1 MKKFICATLI
11 LGSILDLQALQ
22 LSQYHKYQGKNNGSF
37 SKSFDKSTDLIRG
50 IISLR
55 EGIFEQQRL
64 YGNID
69 FVRMKSDT
77 IGTCS
82 YTDKGQDAMMQLLV
96 LTHPSSGGSGF
107 NADGSGSIGQLFA
120 KREGE
125 AYSSDVIKII
135 ATMFKFANEVRRQTT
150 EILKGDTSLPSDEI
164 KNRIR
169 NVEGNVFQKVEAVN
183 NIAYVFNEATDQAL
197 NSVANALKA
206 DKNKKEEEKAKI
218 ISDAKKILSKIS
230 GKTYAQLAD
239 DIRNLEKDID
249 DQRNEIKRLEKKE
262 IKAYRKRIMEEEASK
277 GQLEHLHNYENSI
290 KEAVKRNLEALDT
303 LIKSQKISDSEEVKK
318 AREDLEKLKNDI
330 TDTWKDDFDVPN
342 IKSIISSRKEE
353 IKKIL
358 NTVKPVNAKVMEV
371 EKKNWMSKSFFGEYT
386 NQLDKISK
394 NINVDKLTDTSLL
407 DRIRQQKKVL
417 ELAFNSLIKEN
428 FETIKRVTDS
438 YGIVL
443 NVENENDLSK
453 VKKLIE
459 LTEAVSGA
467 VLLERY
473 NTPENQNNN
482 HSSGATKS
490 GSEDDALLA
499 RHDTP
504 ANQHE
509 LTETEDT
516 DYEYDYDDSPEK
528 QDNNHPYWL
537 GYANNIICA
546 YACAVIS
553 GESADAQLE
562 ELATLLKE
570 NRKENQDY
578 RSDLTTRLFQ
588 ERRDSRSVIPFD
600 VGVTPIT
607 NGTTVFKGDSY
618 ADCVE
623 TTMRQFCSF
632 LFSEKITDNDGLTGD
647 VKTDLSRIPNG
658 ALKDF
663 FAPEGKVLDIQS
675 LANDGGVDVREKWSN
690 ICGGHSDR
698 GIWYSSKGTNGGYE
712 LQPDWNSMIRLFCLL
727 MEKYPE
733 IPGANEAA
741 AKLIKTINEN
751 PNYQLDAEGEHSV
764 KNAINTLLG
773 IRNDVK
779 FTVKNDSITKV
790 KVSKGGRS
798 KDALIGFIAIGLD
811 SEKEEE
817 NGPSI
822 ENNNLIFEVEEKH
835 AFLHRIDGKV
845 ADRKKNST
853 AKDNDKMK
861 SVDKTDESGYF
872 HIKDLYENGSKAFLS
887 GKNRH
892 IHTLNNMPY
901 PVLGYFAKIKSA
913 EIEGF
918 HSNFRDMLMSDF
930 GSDYLNGIAK
940 IMFGEGINYTSLA
953 LRQGTSGNTNFQKNI
968 RQLLEILKKN
978 AIRVGELSGPM
989 SMMLEINGKFSSA
1002 EERALARDIA
1012 YDLFDFAPKK
1022 IRDYLLRIDGK
1033 GEKPLDMSVYEML
1046 PKYGK
1051 YIKGDGKQDPHPL
1064 DVSKI
1069 TKLIK
1074 RKSALR
1080 GDVCAKLAKEY
1091 HDVLI
1096 DYVNTEELE
1105 DTTCLLGILG
1115 DFIRSEKEE
1124 CVRLSEEIKGIEDE
1138 ISKLLT
1144 EKEKEKE
1151 KIKKAS
1157 DEIAALREDSVL
1169 KELTENIASLDK
1181 NLSRDGI
1188 TNEEKSQLEAEKEKQ
1203 SNKKQQLEKNIEEK
1217 EEHKKKLEKNS
1228 ESLQEN
1234 IRLLRTTSD
1243 KKIYNKREHILS
1255 FNRALGKILSLADLS
1270 KMKARD
1276 VVEKYV
1282 SSNPEPSFVW
1292 DISKYVDEEKIRLIL
1307 PITKSFSRNAPGK
1320 EILDYILSHKSEEYN
1335 RIFAI
1340 AIKWA
1345 DNKSNVL
1352 ETWWNG
1358 VPQTEKSICD
1368 FLENNRGNN
1377 EIASSIVDYYKRNK
1391 EIDIPASV
1399 IYKIWTDFSVK
1410 VVAAL
1415 MEEVKVESLLDLVFL
1430 KKLVSSK
1437 VWGDKLMEACRGKV
1451 VKEVAEKISIAD
1463 SLRRELFY
1471 LIRYP
1476 LPKDAL
1482 CAIADNIC
1490 TKGDIRKVQSEL
1502 SSKSEN
1508 GKFILEKIGEVLN
1521 KRFKDGRIPLD
1532 YARCIVETTKPEEL
1546 EKTLKRI
1553 ELNLPD
1559 CSDDARRELETIVSS
1574 ISTMEGINEAI
1585 ENWGISLCENGQKL
1599 PIWFAEIIRNYL
1611 SEKLVDLIDLDNRD
1625 ASSNRSICR
1634 ILLKDSAS
1642 SILMKKL
1649 LTRDSNIPFDLAVDI
1664 TSYVSTSDFTEFLNK
1679 VEFNCEDKLSFG
1691 RKMRKI
1697 LSKVES
1703 SEKKLHQVA
1712 LYAQKH
1718 GKSENGKLPLFLAKS
1733 ILLHDADIAPF
1744 IDDFPSECSVLDN
1757 FFKGIYYFTGEK
1769 NFAKTNLVVDKFL
1782 TVDQIDNYIPQLIK
1796 VVSSNVD
1803 SRIKNLLVKKISEKH
1818 EDPVA
1823 FLMQH
1828 ASKEEDR
1835 EFIANLFARTTDL
1848 DAGAFT
1854 WGRFMC
1860 TVDYISDSNISNFV
1874 GKIGN
1879 ELRNMPVN
1887 LIMFVGNDENRRK
1900 LADEICRICQEK
1912 GMAMPYSLSTLYFMS
1927 DECFQQYF
1935 DKLDKTTFNKN
1946 DIVQLLS
1953 AGVDRELSEDVRFA
1967 MQDSSWTIDSNKK
1980 EMSRVS
1986 EAAQYVLQNTADDC
2000 NFDKQTVMEIV
2011 KAVRKADMESLKIH
2025 IK

>member
-1 MKKFICATLI
+1 MKKFICVALI
-11 LGSILDLQALQ
+11 LGSMLDLQALQ

-37 SKSFDKSTDLIRG
+37 PKSFDRSTDLIRG

-82 YTDKGQDAMMQLLV
+82 YTDKGLDAMMRLLI

-135 ATMFKFANEVRRQTT
+135 ATMFKFANEVRRQTA

-169 NVEGNVFQKVEAVN
+169 NVEGNVFQKVDAVN
-183 NIAYVFNEATDQAL
+183 NIVYVFNEATDEAL
-197 NSVANALKA
+197 NGVSNALKA

-218 ISDAKKILSKIS
+218 ISDAKKTLSKIS

-277 GQLEHLHNYENSI
+277 GQLEHLRNYENSI
-290 KEAVKRNLEALDT
+290 KEAVEKSLGALDT
-303 LIKSQKISDSEEVKK
+303 LISNHKISDSEDVKK
-318 AREDLEKLKNDI
+318 AREGLEKLKNDI
-330 TDTWKDDFDVPN
+330 TDTWKNDFDVPS
-342 IKSIISSRKEE
+342 IKSIISIRKEE

-358 NTVKPVNAKVMEV
+358 NAVKPVNAEIMKV
-371 EKKNWMSKSFFGEYT
+371 EKTNWMSKSFFGEYT

-394 NINVDKLTDTSLL
+394 NIKVDKLTDTSLL

-417 ELAFNSLIKEN
+417 ESVLNNLIKEN
-428 FETIKRVTDS
+428 FGTIKRVTDS
-438 YGIVL
+438 YDIAL
-443 NVENENDLSK
+443 NAEDENDLPK
-453 VKKLIE
+453 IKKLIE

-473 NTPENQNNN
+473 NALEKQSNS
-482 HSSGATKS
+482 HSSGLE
-490 GSEDDALLA
+490 EDVLPE
-499 RHDTP
+499 RHDRP
-504 ANQHE
+504 ANRHE
-509 LTETEDT
+509 VTETEEKDV
-516 DYEYDYDDSPEK
+516 DYERDYDDTPEK

-562 ELATLLKE
+562 ELATRLKV
-570 NRKENQDY
+570 NRKEDLDY
-578 RSDLTTRLFQ
+578 TSDLTIRLFQ

-647 VKTDLSRIPNG
+647 VKTDLGRIPDG

-690 ICGGHSDR
+690 ICGGHSDM
-698 GIWYSSKGTNGGYE
+698 GIWYSSKGANGGYE
-712 LQPDWNSMIRLFCLL
+712 LQPDWNSMIKLFCLL
-727 MEKYPE
+727 MKNYPE
-733 IPGANEAA
+733 MPGANKAA
-741 AKLIKTINEN
+741 AELIRTINKN
-751 PNYQLDAEGEHSV
+751 PNYQLEADGEHSV

-790 KVSKGGRS
+790 KVSKDGRS
-798 KDALIGFIAIGLD
+798 KDALIGFVAIGLD
-811 SEKEEE
+811 TEKEEE

-853 AKDNDKMK
+853 ANGNGKMK
-861 SVDKTDESGYF
+861 SADKTDESGYF

-887 GKNRH
+887 GKNGD
-892 IHTLNNMPY
+892 IYTLNNMPY

-953 LRQGTSGNTNFQKNI
+953 LRQGASGNINFQKNI

-1002 EERALARDIA
+1002 EEEALARDVA

-1033 GEKPLDMSVYEML
+1033 GEKPLDMSVYEIL

-1096 DYVNTEELE
+1096 DYVDTEVFE

-1138 ISKLLT
+1138 IGKLLA
-1144 EKEKEKE
+1144 EKEKEEE

-1157 DEIAALREDSVL
+1157 DEIDALREDSVL
-1169 KELTENIASLDK
+1169 KELTESIANLDK
-1181 NLSRDGI
+1181 ALSRDGL
-1188 TNEEKSQLEAEKEKQ
+1188 TSGEKSQLEAEKEKQ
-1203 SNKKQQLEKNIEEK
+1203 NNKKKQLEKGIEEK

-1228 ESLQEN
+1228 ESLQES
-1234 IRLLRTTSD
+1234 IRLLQTTSD
-1243 KKIYNKREHILS
+1243 KKNYNKREHILS

-1270 KMKARD
+1270 KMKAKD
-1276 VVEKYV
+1276 VVEEYV
-1282 SSNPEPSFVW
+1282 NSDSEPSFIW
-1292 DISKYVDEEKIRLIL
+1292 NTSKYVDEEKIRLIL
-1307 PITKSFSRNAPGK
+1307 PITKSFSRNAPEK
-1320 EILDYILSHKSEEYN
+1320 EILDYLLSHKSEKYN
-1335 RIFAI
+1335 RIFAM
-1340 AIKWA
+1340 AIGSS
-1345 DNKSNVL
+1345 DNKSAVL
-1352 ETWWNG
+1352 ETWWNS

-1377 EIASSIVDYYKRNK
+1377 EIASSVVDYYKKNK

-1437 VWGDKLMEACRGKV
+1437 VWGDKLMETCRGNV
-1451 VKEVAEKISIAD
+1451 VKKVAEKISIAD
-1463 SLRRELFY
+1463 SLKRELFY

-1490 TKGDIRKVQSEL
+1490 TKGDIRKVKSEL

-1553 ELNLPD
+1553 ELNLSD
-1559 CSDDARRELETIVSS
+1559 CSNDARRELETIVSS

-1625 ASSNRSICR
+1625 TSSNRGICK
-1634 ILLKDSAS
+1634 ILLKDSAR
-1642 SILMKKL
+1642 SIFMKKL
-1649 LTRDSNIPFDLAVDI
+1649 LTRGSNIPFDLAVDI
-1664 TSYVSTSDFTEFLNK
+1664 ASYVSTSEFPEFLSK

-1691 RKMRKI
+1691 RKIKKI
-1697 LSKVES
+1697 LCKVES
-1703 SEKKLHQVA
+1703 DEKKLHQVA

-1718 GKSENGKLPLFLAKS
+1718 CKSENSKLPLFLAKS
-1733 ILLHDADIAPF
+1733 ILLHDSDVAPF
-1744 IDDFPSECSVLDN
+1744 IDDFPPECPVLDN

-1769 NFAKTNLVVDKFL
+1769 NFAKTSLIVDKFL
-1782 TVDQIDNYIPQLIK
+1782 TVDQIDNYIPRLIK
-1796 VVSSNVD
+1796 AISLNID
-1803 SRIKNLLVKKISEKH
+1803 SKIRNLLVKKISEKH

-1823 FLMQH
+1823 FLMQQ

-1835 EFIANLFARTTDL
+1835 EFIANLFAKTTDL

-1854 WGRFMC
+1854 WGRFIC

-1879 ELRNMPVN
+1879 ELKNMPIN
-1887 LIMFVGNDENRRK
+1887 LIMFVGNEKNRRK
-1900 LADEICRICQEK
+1900 LADKICMACQEK
-1912 GMAMPYSLSTLYFMS
+1912 GTAMPYSLSTLYFMS

-1980 EMSRVS
+1980 EMSGVS

-2000 NFDKQTVMEIV
+2000 NFDKQTVVEIV